1 MKVKSIRWI
10 GTRTDKFDEMVAF
23 YKEVLKL
30 PQSYSEKGFAAF
42 DLPNGDRAEVFA
54 LDYPDHS
61 HFTTGPVGGFEV
73 EDIESAKKEMEDKG
87 IEFLSPIEGT
97 KSRWA
102 HFRGPDENVYE
113 LTQPA
118 K

>member
-1 MKVKSIRWI
+1 MDVKSIRWI
-10 GTRTDKFDEMVAF
+10 GTRTNKFEEMVWF

-30 PQSYSEKGFAAF
+30 PQSYSEEGLAAF

-54 LDYPDHS
+54 SDYPDHS
-61 HFTTGPVGGFEV
+61 HFITGPVGGFEV
-73 EDIESAKKEMEDKG
+73 GDIEAAKKEMEGKG

-102 HFRGPDENVYE
+102 HFRGPDGNVYE
-113 LTQPA
+113 LTQPV